1 MKVQLPERAL
11 PLFEPARYKVLYGG
25 RGSGKSWAVARA
37 LLLKAAQDPLRVL
50 CARELQNSIDESV
63 LNLLAS
69 QIDALGLTGA
79 FDVRR
84 TTIEGHNGS
93 QFIFS
98 GLRHNTH
105 SLKSLEGIDVA
116 WVEEAHVVSKSS
128 WDILT
133 PTIRKPGSEIW
144 VTFNPDLD
152 IDETYQR
159 FVVNPPRDAIV
170 IELHWRHNPWWNDV
184 LEQERLDTLRRDPV
198 GYQTI
203 WEGKCRR
210 SVEGAIY
217 GDELD
222 KARDEGRVCTV
233 PYDPTQPVHTAWD
246 LGVLDSTAIWFCQQ
260 TRGGEVRL
268 IDYYEA
274 SGEGLPHYARVLQ
287 GKGYT
292 FGRHIGPHDIMV
304 RELGSGRSRF
314 EVAADLG
321 IRFEVAPR
329 HELEDGV
336 HAVRMLF
343 PRFWFD
349 KERTRAG
356 VQALAHYR
364 KAYNAALDEFKASP
378 VHDWAS
384 HGADALRYLATTLQE
399 PATRRTA
406 RSERMS
412 DMGWM
417 G

>member
-1 MKVQLPERAL
+1 MKVQLPEKAL
-11 PLFEPARYKVLYGG
+11 RLFEPARYKVLFGG

-37 LLLKAAQDPLRVL
+37 LLLKAARDPLRVL

-69 QIDALGLTGA
+69 QIDALGLAGA
-79 FDVRR
+79 FDVKR

-93 QFIFS
+93 VFIFS

-105 SLKSLEGIDVA
+105 SLKSLEGIDIA

-144 VTFNPDLD
+144 VTFNPDLE
-152 IDETYQR
+152 IDETYAR

-170 IELHWRHNPWWNDV
+170 MELHWRDNPWWNDT
-184 LEQERLDTLRRDPV
+184 LEAERLETLRRDPV

-222 KARDEGRVCTV
+222 RARDEGRVGTV
-233 PYDPTQPVHTAWD
+233 PHDPALPVITAWD
-246 LGVLDSTAIWFCQQ
+246 LGVLDSTAIWMAQQ
-260 TRGGEVRL
+260 TRGGEIRL

-274 SGEGLPHYARVLQ
+274 SGEGLPHYARVL
-287 GKGYT
+287 KDRAYNY
-292 FGRHIGPHDIMV
+292 GRHIAPPDIMV
-304 RELGSGRSRF
+304 RELGSGRSRY

-321 IRFEVAPR
+321 IRFDVAPVQS
-329 HELEDGV
+329 LEDGI
-336 HAVRMLF
+336 HAVRMLL
-343 PRFWFD
+343 PRMYFD

-364 KAYNAALDEFKASP
+364 KAYNASLDEFKATP

-399 PATRRTA
+399 PVTRRA
-406 RSERMS
+406 ERAERAGS
-412 DMGWM
+412 MGWM